1 MCKRILH
8 HSPTTRLCEL
18 VACLATLPPWQS
30 SPRKARNAWNAWN
43 PSQWY
48 KNEYGKSCQH
58 IQLQEEGNS
67 WRSPTSCSPNGPHVF
82 FKHCLAAAQQHA
94 KAHDTQNSHGFFRLQ
109 NCRDDRVGFQS
120 QVNLIGLSPMFAKL
134 GLPKQCPNVP
144 NWHVYKCTNIGR
156 GRERERMEDSTSART
171 KTWQILLL
179 YPSATMGSS
188 QC

>member
-1 MCKRILH
+1 MTQHKTVCKRILTIH
-8 HSPTTRLCEL
+8 PPPDSASWSHVWPLFLHDSPPQGRQGTHGTHGTRHNDIKTNM
-18 VACLATLPPWQS
+18 VNHVNTS
-30 SPRKARNAWNAWN
+30 SFKR
-43 PSQWY
+43 Q
-48 KNEYGKSCQH
+48 
-58 IQLQEEGNS
+58 NS

-144 NWHVYKCTNIGR
+144 N
-156 GRERERMEDSTSART
+156 
-171 KTWQILLL
+171 
-179 YPSATMGSS
+179 
-188 QC
+188 